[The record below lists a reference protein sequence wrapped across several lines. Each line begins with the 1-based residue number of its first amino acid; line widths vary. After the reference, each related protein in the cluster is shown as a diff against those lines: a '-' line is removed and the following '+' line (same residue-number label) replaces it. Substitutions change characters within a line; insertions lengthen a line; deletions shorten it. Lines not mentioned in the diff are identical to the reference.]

1 MSCLICGAGAQVM
14 QAEEGGWE
22 ERDCAECGRYKVA
35 RTLLSTMGGMVF
47 DVDKTRQWISSNGAH
62 GQTPRLSPL
71 YACLVSPGRAAANQ
85 G

>member
-1 MSCLICGAGAQVM
+1 MSCLICGAGARVVQT
-14 QAEEGGWE
+14 EGGHCE
-22 ERDCAECGRYKVA
+22 ERHCAECGHYKVA

-62 GQTPRLSPL
+62 GQTPKLSPL
-71 YACLVSPGRAAANQ
+71 YACLVSPDRAAANE